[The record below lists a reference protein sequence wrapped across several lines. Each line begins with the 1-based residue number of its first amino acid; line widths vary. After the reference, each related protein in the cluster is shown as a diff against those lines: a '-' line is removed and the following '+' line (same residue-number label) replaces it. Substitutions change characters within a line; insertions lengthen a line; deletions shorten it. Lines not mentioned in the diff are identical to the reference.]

1 MEAII
6 VDRVL
11 NGLKKVPYCRCKVV
25 ESSDLNDLQLSG
37 VIPRHMTP
45 VFPRPFLYCSETQTR
60 PADDYFQ
67 GSWRVLDP
75 DYCGYEGSQAVT

>member
-1 MEAII
+1 MVAVI

-11 NGLKKVPYCRCKVV
+11 NGLKTVPYCRCKVV

-37 VIPRHMTP
+37 VIPRHMTS

-67 GSWRVLDP
+67 GSWRVPDP
-75 DYCGYEGSQAVT
+75 DHCGYEGSQAVT